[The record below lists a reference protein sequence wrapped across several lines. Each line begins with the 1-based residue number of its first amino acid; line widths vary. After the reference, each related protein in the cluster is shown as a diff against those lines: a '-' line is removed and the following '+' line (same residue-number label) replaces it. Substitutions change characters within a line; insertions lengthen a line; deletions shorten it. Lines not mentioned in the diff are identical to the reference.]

1 MKINQYTTAS
11 QFLEKCENVLL
22 KNETQNNLIL
32 GLADSLLKRKREGN
46 GTLFFSFEDHGG
58 IIGAALR
65 TDVEKPLSIS
75 EVSNKATDALIIYL
89 IKHKIDIG
97 GVVGEI
103 ITSTN
108 FSHKYSET
116 LKMALKLIMHQGVYQ
131 LDKLIMPEFNGCN
144 LKVANHGDLEVVET
158 FVRGFIMDCFPDDKS
173 ALDNVKTMSKRHID
187 NKVLYLLED
196 SQGQF
201 VSMACNNRETKNSG
215 CVSLVYTPK
224 GQRGRGFGSTITA
237 LSSQQVLKKGKSFCN
252 LFTDLSNPTSN
263 HIYKKIGYIQIGESK
278 HFSFIS

>member
-11 QFLEKCENVLL
+11 EFLNKCENILL
-22 KNETQNNLIL
+22 EKETQNNLIL
-32 GLADSLLKRKREGN
+32 GLADSLLKRKRKGN
-46 GTLFFSFEDHGG
+46 GTLFFSFEDHGS

-65 TDVEKPLSIS
+65 TDLEKPLSIS
-75 EVSNKATDALIIYL
+75 EISKDGTDALVNYL
-89 IKHKIDIG
+89 AKLKINIG

-103 ITSTN
+103 RTSTN
-108 FSHKYSET
+108 FSNQYSVT
-116 LKMALKLIMHQGVYQ
+116 VKKPL
-131 LDKLIMPEFNGCN
+131 KLIMPELNGYN
-144 LKVANHGDLEVVET
+144 LKIAYEGDLFVVET

-173 ALDNVKTMSKRHID
+173 ALDNVRTMSKRHID

-196 SQGQF
+196 PHGKF

-224 GQRGRGFGSTITA
+224 DQRGRGFGSIITA
-237 LSSQQVLKKGKSFCN
+237 LSSQEVFKKGKSFCN

-263 HIYKKIGYIQIGESK
+263 HIYKKMGYIQIGESK